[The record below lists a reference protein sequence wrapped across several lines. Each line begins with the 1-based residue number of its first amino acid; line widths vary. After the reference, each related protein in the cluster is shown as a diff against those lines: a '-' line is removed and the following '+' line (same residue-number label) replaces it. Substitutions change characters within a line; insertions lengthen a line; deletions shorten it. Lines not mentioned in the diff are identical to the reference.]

1 MAVSR
6 GLTDD
11 QAVSRAARE
20 LGKLSWRKRK
30 AREDERNAR
39 LAELEAE
46 IAQLRLLLAGK
57 SSNSKRR

>member
-6 GLTDD
+6 VYD
-11 QAVSRAARE
+11 QAVSRAAQE

-30 AREDERNAR
+30 AREDERKAR

-46 IAQLRLLLAGK
+46 NAQLRALLAAK
-57 SSNSKRR
+57 IK